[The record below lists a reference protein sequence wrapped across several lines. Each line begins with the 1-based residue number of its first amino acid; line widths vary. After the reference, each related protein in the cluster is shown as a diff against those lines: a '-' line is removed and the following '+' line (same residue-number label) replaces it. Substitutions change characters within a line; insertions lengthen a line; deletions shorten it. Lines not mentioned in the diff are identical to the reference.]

1 MASLAT
7 RKGEYGFDA
16 PYVAVMLA
24 GFGLAWLAVAAV
36 LTFGFRLPQWGVWP
50 AAVAAFQ
57 LLSLGSFVYTT
68 RRGKFE
74 VWARILQGLHLKGDE
89 TVLDMGSGRGAVLL
103 MAAELVA
110 NGQAVGLDLWRS
122 GDQSGNTQ
130 QAARRNADRESVGSR
145 VRFESGDMSAM
156 PFPDASFDLVLSS
169 LAIHNIEDAAARQK
183 AIDEAVRVLKPGGRL
198 AIADFRATAGY
209 ASRLRELGIKDVA
222 RRGLGWRMWYG
233 GPWAAT
239 TLVTATKAKG

>member
-1 MASLAT
+1 
-7 RKGEYGFDA
+7 
-16 PYVAVMLA
+16 
-24 GFGLAWLAVAAV
+24 
-36 LTFGFRLPQWGVWP
+36 
-50 AAVAAFQ
+50 
-57 LLSLGSFVYTT
+57 
-68 RRGKFE
+68 
-74 VWARILQGLHLKGDE
+74 
-89 TVLDMGSGRGAVLL
+89 
-103 MAAELVA
+103 
-110 NGQAVGLDLWRS
+110 
-122 GDQSGNTQ
+122 
-130 QAARRNADRESVGSR
+130 
-145 VRFESGDMSAM
+145 MSAK